1 MSKPG
6 TMVYTILD
14 RAVQFFQEPKNR
26 ERIQQNCLDPM
37 LRYILDRMFPY
48 IILTCILFSLI
59 LLMSLTSVGLL
70 MFQLHMSSRITQ
82 VGNALTANAA
92 SVAANA
98 VSSTANAVSSTANA
112 VSSTANAVS
121 STANAVSDTMLN
133 QVLL

>member
-1 MSKPG
+1 
-6 TMVYTILD
+6 MVYSILD
-14 RAVQFFQEPKNR
+14 RTVQFFQEPKNR

-70 MFQLHMSSRITQ
+70 MFQLHMASKQ
-82 VGNALTANAA
+82 AMPAA

-98 VSSTANAVSSTANA
+98 VS
-112 VSSTANAVS
+112 
-121 STANAVSDTMLN
+121 DIMLN
-133 QVLL
+133 QSPL

>member
-1 MSKPG
+1 
-6 TMVYTILD
+6 MVYTILD

-70 MFQLHMSSRITQ
+70 MFQLHMSSKQAMVQ
-82 VGNALTANAA
+82 VMPAAANVATVAANAA
-92 SVAANA
+92 TVAANA
-98 VSSTANAVSSTANA
+98 VS
-112 VSSTANAVS
+112 
-121 STANAVSDTMLN
+121 DIMLN
-133 QVLL
+133 QAPL

>member
-6 TMVYTILD
+6 TMVYNILD
-14 RAVQFFQEPKNR
+14 RVVQFFQEPKNR

-70 MFQLHMSSRITQ
+70 MFQLHMASKQAIAQ
-82 VGNALTANAA
+82 VPLAI
-92 SVAANA
+92 NA
-98 VSSTANAVSSTANA
+98 VSSTANAVSEA
-112 VSSTANAVS
+112 V
-121 STANAVSDTMLN
+121 LN
-133 QVLL
+133 QAPL